1 MTKKIYL
8 GGAIKDLSTKEA
20 SNWRQ
25 KAKKKLEIVEI
36 LESKDKVVQEYG
48 MGDGTAPVQLFEC
61 LNPMRRN
68 FRDTEFQ
75 SQNEIVA
82 LDKVDILN
90 SDILL
95 VNATKPS
102 WGTAMEIMF
111 AFQHH
116 KIIVTFTG
124 GEFGLTNPWVAFHS
138 TRVTNTLEEAI
149 DYIKKHF
156 SNE

>member
-8 GGAIKDLSTKEA
+8 GGAIKDLSIKERRE
-20 SNWRQ
+20 WRLL
-25 KAKKKLEIVEI
+25 AIVA
-36 LESKDKVVQEYG
+36 LDK
-48 MGDGTAPVQLFEC
+48 FIC
-61 LNPMRRN
+61 LDPMRRN

-82 LDKVDILN
+82 LDKVDIID
-90 SDILL
+90 SDILF

-111 AFQHH
+111 AFNHH

-138 TRVTNTLEEAI
+138 TRITNTLEEAI